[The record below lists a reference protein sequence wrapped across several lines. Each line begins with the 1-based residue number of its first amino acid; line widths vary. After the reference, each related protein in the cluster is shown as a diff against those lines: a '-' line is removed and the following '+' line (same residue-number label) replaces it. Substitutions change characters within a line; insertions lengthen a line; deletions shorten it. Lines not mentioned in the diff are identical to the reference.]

1 METIHLKTV
10 DPISQDLLRA
20 AEHKGVQLNWER
32 YEKLQP
38 QDGFLRLGLSCP
50 YGCLQGPCRID
61 PFGRGPD
68 RGLCGLDREGMAAA
82 SFLRLAVQGVL
93 EIVDGSQSDGPGT
106 KSSMAAAFLESLEKM
121 GGSPVSMHEVYQ
133 SAAMLS
139 RPTASFEKIVQ
150 QTVRM
155 GLFAVDRLSQENG
168 STKNLN
174 CRAGYG
180 VLAENPIVVA
190 VCGKIAP
197 ETIESLVE
205 AADQQTDAN
214 FQVLS
219 LGDWIPLKDR
229 YLPFVCSSG
238 EAELVLS
245 TGKIGYLLAGSGTDP
260 GIIDACRRLEVPITE
275 ACDTPDDTSDPKQI
289 LEAAQVYHSRHKQAA
304 FSPDAS
310 LVDGGRVTGSVD
322 ALKIVFERIGDRKV
336 AIVGGSDMPHQPHGW
351 IPVELAKALRG
362 RDIQIAA
369 WGDAAA
375 WMIKDGLCSD
385 AQETPVLVLEPES
398 GVLQAVDALQQLG
411 KQGNLLGICF
421 SGLKGCRDLPMALGL
436 AAMGVRVNVATP
448 IPLWGSEAV
457 RKLLTE
463 KLSTCGGEFAHYDH
477 PAQPE
482 EILDW
487 FDKYD

>member
-32 YEKLQP
+32 YERLQP

-61 PFGRGPD
+61 PFGRGSD
-68 RGLCGLDREGMAAA
+68 RGLCGLDREGMASA
-82 SFLRLAVQGVL
+82 SLLRLAVQGAL
-93 EIVDGSQSDGPGT
+93 EIVDGCQTDGPGT
-106 KSSMAAAFLESLEKM
+106 KSSMTAAVIESLEKL
-121 GGSPVSMHEVYQ
+121 GGSPVSMREMYQ

-150 QTVRM
+150 QAIRM
-155 GLFAVDRLSQENG
+155 GLFAVDRLSEESG
-168 STKNLN
+168 STKNLG

-180 VLAENPIVVA
+180 VLAENPIAVA
-190 VCGKIAP
+190 VCGKVAP

-205 AADQQTDAN
+205 AADQQKDIN
-214 FQVLS
+214 FQMLS

-260 GIIDACRRLEVPITE
+260 GVIDACKRMEVPITE
-275 ACDTPDDTSDPKQI
+275 TGDTPDDTPDPKQI

-322 ALKIVFERIGDRKV
+322 ELKTLFEKAGDRKV
-336 AIVGGSDMPHQPHGW
+336 AIIGGSDMPHQPHGW
-351 IPVELAKALRG
+351 IPVELAKALRS

-411 KQGNLLGICF
+411 KKGNLAGICF
-421 SGLKGCRDLPMALGL
+421 SGLKGCRDLPLALGL

-487 FDKYD
+487 FDK

>member
-82 SFLRLAVQGVL
+82 FLLRLAVQGVL
-93 EIVDGSQSDGPGT
+93 EIADGSQSDGPAT
-106 KSSMAAAFLESLEKM
+106 KSSMTAAFIESLEKL
-121 GGSPVSMHEVYQ
+121 GGSPVSMREVYQ

-150 QTVRM
+150 QTLRM
-155 GLFAVDRLSQENG
+155 GLFAVDRLSEESG
-168 STKNLN
+168 STKNLS

-180 VLAENPIVVA
+180 VLAENPIAVA
-190 VCGKIAP
+190 VCGKVTR

-214 FQVLS
+214 YQVLS

-245 TGKIGYLLAGSGTDP
+245 TGKIGYLLAGPGTDP
-260 GIIDACRRLEVPITE
+260 GVIDACKRLEVPITE
-275 ACDTPDDTSDPKQI
+275 VGDTPGPQQI

-304 FSPDAS
+304 FSPDVS

-322 ALKIVFERIGDRKV
+322 ALKTLFERAGDRKV
-336 AIVGGSDMPHQPHGW
+336 AIIGGSDMPHQPHGW
-351 IPVELAKALRG
+351 IPVELAKALRS

-369 WGDAAA
+369 WGDAAT

-385 AQETPVLVLEPES
+385 AQETPVIVLEPET
-398 GVLQAVDALQQLG
+398 GPLRAVDALQQLG
-411 KQGNLLGICF
+411 KQENLVGICF
-421 SGLKGCRDLPMALGL
+421 SGLKECRDLSAALGL

-463 KLSTCGGEFAHYDH
+463 KLSACGGELAHYDH

-487 FDKYD
+487 FDK